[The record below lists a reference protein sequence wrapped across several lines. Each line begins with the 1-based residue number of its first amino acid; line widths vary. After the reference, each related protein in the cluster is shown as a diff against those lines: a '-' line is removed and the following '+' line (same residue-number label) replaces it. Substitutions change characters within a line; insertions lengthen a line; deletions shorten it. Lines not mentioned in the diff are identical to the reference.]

1 MKKAGAAVLVLLL
14 FFLCS
19 QVHAQA
25 YDEADEQP
33 QNVDEIYNAQLKNS
47 GAEELFDELPPQAQR
62 DLEEL
67 GIESPDWKEL
77 NALSFGAIFS
87 RIMQMFG
94 ENGQTPAL
102 AMAQVLALML
112 LCALTDGLK
121 LSFGEKPLGGIM
133 GIVGTLCI
141 CGVLVYPI
149 VEAIEKSAQVI
160 VTASGFMLLYI
171 PVMVG
176 VMIAAGQAVSG
187 ASYYTLMMGAGQ
199 VVTQISSNVLVPLL
213 NIFLGMSIVSSISQR
228 INLKGICG
236 LCNKVVKW
244 VLAFVMS
251 VFVSVLTFQTMLGA
265 AADTT
270 SVRAAR
276 FAISSFVPVVGG
288 ALSDAFLTVQSC
300 LKMLKSGIGV
310 FAILGAAVIFLPMV
324 LECLVWLFS
333 IHVCAAAGDVF
344 GLMQPCALLRAAGK
358 VISTMIAILLC
369 CMTVFIIS
377 AAIILIIGGS

>member
-1 MKKAGAAVLVLLL
+1 MVLLL

-121 LSFGEKPLGGIM
+121 LSFGEKPLGGII

-236 LCNKVVKW
+236 LCNKVV
-244 VLAFVMS
+244 
-251 VFVSVLTFQTMLGA
+251 
-265 AADTT
+265 
-270 SVRAAR
+270 
-276 FAISSFVPVVGG
+276 
-288 ALSDAFLTVQSC
+288 
-300 LKMLKSGIGV
+300 
-310 FAILGAAVIFLPMV
+310 
-324 LECLVWLFS
+324 
-333 IHVCAAAGDVF
+333 
-344 GLMQPCALLRAAGK
+344 
-358 VISTMIAILLC
+358 
-369 CMTVFIIS
+369 
-377 AAIILIIGGS
+377 

>member
-1 MKKAGAAVLVLLL
+1 MKKTGAAVLILLL
-14 FFLCS
+14 IFLCS
-19 QVHAQA
+19 QIHVQA
-25 YDEADEQP
+25 YEADEQP
-33 QNVDEIYNAQLKNS
+33 QNVDEIYDEQLKNS

-62 DLEEL
+62 NLEEL
-67 GIESPDWKEL
+67 GVESPDWREL
-77 NALSFGAIFS
+77 NALSFGAVFS
-87 RIMQMFG
+87 QIMQMLG

-112 LCALTDGLK
+112 LCALADGLK
-121 LSFGEKPLGGIM
+121 LSFGEKPLGGII
-133 GIVGTLCI
+133 GIVSTLCI

-199 VVTQISSNVLVPLL
+199 VVTQVSSNVLVPLL

-236 LCNKVVKW
+236 LCNKGVKW

-310 FAILGAAVIFLPMV
+310 FAILGAAVIFLPMI

-344 GLMQPCALLRAAGK
+344 GLTQPCALLRAASK
-358 VISTMIAILLC
+358 VISTIVAILLC

-377 AAIILIIGGS
+377 AAIILMIGGS

>member
-1 MKKAGAAVLVLLL
+1 MKKTGAAVLILLL
-14 FFLCS
+14 IFLCS
-19 QVHAQA
+19 QIHVQA
-25 YDEADEQP
+25 YEADEQP
-33 QNVDEIYNAQLKNS
+33 QNVDEIYDEQLKNS

-62 DLEEL
+62 NLEEL
-67 GIESPDWKEL
+67 GVESPDWREL
-77 NALSFGAIFS
+77 NALSFGAVFS
-87 RIMQMFG
+87 QIMQMLG

-112 LCALTDGLK
+112 LCALADGLK
-121 LSFGEKPLGGIM
+121 LSFGEKPLGGII
-133 GIVGTLCI
+133 GIVSTLCI

-199 VVTQISSNVLVPLL
+199 VVTQVSSNVLVPLL

-244 VLAFVMS
+244 VFAFVMS

-310 FAILGAAVIFLPMV
+310 FAILGAAVIFLPMI

-344 GLMQPCALLRAAGK
+344 GLTQPCALLRAASK
-358 VISTMIAILLC
+358 VISTIVAILLC

-377 AAIILIIGGS
+377 AAIILMIGGS